1 MIDYKQQAQELFN
14 LLMTATGISEDIQ
27 MFNYLSGRYSNLMD
41 EYIREIEEEV
51 KDVQIPEW
59 TEEEENRQRQ
69 ELMKK
74 IQKIEQNKKT
84 DKYSIK
90 GNGIYDIC
98 QDDKNRV
105 WIGCYDG
112 GLNLVAKNKDG
123 GLYFINSNN
132 VFITIEQP
140 KLIRNIRV

>member
-1 MIDYKQQAQELFN
+1 MIDYKQQAQELFD

-69 ELMKK
+69 ELMKR
-74 IQKIEQNKKT
+74 IEEYEQSKKL
-84 DKYSIK
+84 D
-90 GNGIYDIC
+90 N
-98 QDDKNRV
+98 
-105 WIGCYDG
+105 
-112 GLNLVAKNKDG
+112 
-123 GLYFINSNN
+123 
-132 VFITIEQP
+132 
-140 KLIRNIRV
+140 

>member
-1 MIDYKQQAQELFN
+1 
-14 LLMTATGISEDIQ
+14 
-27 MFNYLSGRYSNLMD
+27 MD

-84 DKYSIK
+84 D
-90 GNGIYDIC
+90 N
-98 QDDKNRV
+98 
-105 WIGCYDG
+105 
-112 GLNLVAKNKDG
+112 
-123 GLYFINSNN
+123 
-132 VFITIEQP
+132 
-140 KLIRNIRV
+140 

>member
-69 ELMKK
+69 ELMKR
-74 IQKIEQNKKT
+74 IEEYEQSKKL
-84 DKYSIK
+84 D
-90 GNGIYDIC
+90 N
-98 QDDKNRV
+98 
-105 WIGCYDG
+105 
-112 GLNLVAKNKDG
+112 
-123 GLYFINSNN
+123 
-132 VFITIEQP
+132 
-140 KLIRNIRV
+140 

>member
-1 MIDYKQQAQELFN
+1 MGKITICYIEENTKGCDMIDYKQQAQELFN

-84 DKYSIK
+84 D
-90 GNGIYDIC
+90 N
-98 QDDKNRV
+98 
-105 WIGCYDG
+105 
-112 GLNLVAKNKDG
+112 
-123 GLYFINSNN
+123 
-132 VFITIEQP
+132 
-140 KLIRNIRV
+140 

>member
-59 TEEEENRQRQ
+59 TEEEEKRQYE

-84 DKYSIK
+84 D
-90 GNGIYDIC
+90 N
-98 QDDKNRV
+98 
-105 WIGCYDG
+105 
-112 GLNLVAKNKDG
+112 
-123 GLYFINSNN
+123 
-132 VFITIEQP
+132 
-140 KLIRNIRV
+140 

>member
-69 ELMKK
+69 ELMKR
-74 IQKIEQNKKT
+74 IEEYEQSKKS
-84 DKYSIK
+84 D
-90 GNGIYDIC
+90 N
-98 QDDKNRV
+98 
-105 WIGCYDG
+105 
-112 GLNLVAKNKDG
+112 
-123 GLYFINSNN
+123 
-132 VFITIEQP
+132 
-140 KLIRNIRV
+140 

>member
-1 MIDYKQQAQELFN
+1 MIDYKKQAQELFN

-59 TEEEENRQRQ
+59 TEEEEKRQYE

-84 DKYSIK
+84 D
-90 GNGIYDIC
+90 N
-98 QDDKNRV
+98 
-105 WIGCYDG
+105 
-112 GLNLVAKNKDG
+112 
-123 GLYFINSNN
+123 
-132 VFITIEQP
+132 
-140 KLIRNIRV
+140 